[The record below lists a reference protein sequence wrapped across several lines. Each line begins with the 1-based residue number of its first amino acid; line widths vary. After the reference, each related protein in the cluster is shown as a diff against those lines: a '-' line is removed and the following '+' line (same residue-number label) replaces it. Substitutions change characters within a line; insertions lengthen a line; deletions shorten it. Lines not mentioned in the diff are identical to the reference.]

1 MTNKISDRMRNMN
14 PSAVREIFKV
24 LGDPTVISFAGGNP
38 NEVTFP
44 AKELEDISA
53 RMYAENPAAFL
64 QYGISEGYAPLRQ
77 ATLERMRTKYN
88 VGRDSDDIMVV
99 TGGQEAIDL
108 ALKTFTNEG
117 DTVICENP
125 SFVGALNDIRS
136 YRQKLVG
143 IPVDGE
149 GMDMDALEKALQTE
163 KNVKLIYT
171 IPTYQNPTGTTMSL
185 ERRKRL
191 YELAV
196 KYDVLVL
203 EDSPYFELRY
213 DGEPVPCIKSLDTTG
228 QVLFCGSYS
237 KVVSPGLRVG
247 FLILDKELMGKL
259 TVAKQCV
266 DVHTPVYPQMLIER
280 YIREYDF
287 DAHIEDNC
295 RLYRQQRDRM
305 LAGLEKHLDKRVAF
319 THPDGGLFIW
329 CTLPEGYSG
338 KELCAL
344 ASAQKVACVPGNA
357 FDPAEWDGN
366 PGFRLNFSMPTPEQI
381 DTGCEILGKCIK
393 EYLK

>member
-1 MTNKISDRMRNMN
+1 MTNKISDRMKNMN

-24 LGDPTVISFAGGNP
+24 LGDPSVISFAGGNP

-44 AKELEDISA
+44 AKELEAISA
-53 RMYAENPAAFL
+53 KLYAENPAAFL

-77 ATLERMRTKYN
+77 ATLERMRRKYN
-88 VGRDSDDIMVV
+88 VGGDNDDIMIV

-136 YRQKLVG
+136 YRQNLVG
-143 IPVDGE
+143 IPVDDD
-149 GMDMDALEKALQTE
+149 GMDIDALEKALQTE

-185 ERRKRL
+185 ERRKRM

-196 KYDVLVL
+196 KYDVLIL

-213 DGEPVPCIKSLDTTG
+213 DGEQLPCIKSFDTTG
-228 QVLFCGSYS
+228 HVLFCGSYS

-295 RLYRQQRDRM
+295 RLYRAQRDRM
-305 LAGLEKHLDKRVAF
+305 IAGLEKNLDERVSF
-319 THPDGGLFIW
+319 TRPNGGLFIW
-329 CTLPEGYSG
+329 CSLPEGYSG
-338 KELCAL
+338 KELCSL

-357 FDPAEWDGN
+357 FDPAECAGN

-381 DTGCEILGKCIK
+381 DKGCEILGKCLK

>member
-1 MTNKISDRMRNMN
+1 MTNKISDRMKNMN

-24 LGDPTVISFAGGNP
+24 LGDPSVISFAGGNP

-44 AKELEDISA
+44 VRELEAISA
-53 RMYAENPAAFL
+53 KLYAENPAAFL
-64 QYGISEGYAPLRQ
+64 QYGITEGYSPLRQ
-77 ATLERMRTKYN
+77 ATLERMRRKYN
-88 VGRDSDDIMVV
+88 IGGSNNDIMIV

-143 IPVDGE
+143 IPVDND
-149 GMDMDALEKALQTE
+149 GMDINALEEALRTE

-185 ERRKRL
+185 ERRRQM
-191 YELAV
+191 YDLAV
-196 KYDVLVL
+196 KYDVLIL

-213 DGEPVPCIKSLDTTG
+213 DGEQLPSIKSFDTTG
-228 QVLFCGSYS
+228 HVLFCGSYS

-247 FLILDKELMGKL
+247 FIILDRDLMGKL

-266 DVHTPVYPQMLIER
+266 DVHTPIYPQMLIER

-287 DAHIEDNC
+287 DAHIEENC
-295 RLYRQQRDRM
+295 RLYRAQRDRM
-305 LAGLEKHLDKRVAF
+305 IAGLEKNLDERVTF
-319 THPDGGLFIW
+319 TRPGGGLFIW
-329 CTLPEGYSG
+329 CSLPDGYSG
-338 KELCAL
+338 SELCAL
-344 ASAQKVACVPGNA
+344 ASAQKVACVPGSA
-357 FDPAEWDGN
+357 FDPSEWSGN

-381 DTGCEILGKCIK
+381 DTGCEILGKCLK

>member
-1 MTNKISDRMRNMN
+1 MTNKISDRMKNMN

-24 LGDPTVISFAGGNP
+24 LGDPSVISFAGGNP

-44 AKELEDISA
+44 VRELEAISA
-53 RMYAENPAAFL
+53 KLYAENPAAFL
-64 QYGISEGYAPLRQ
+64 QYGITEGYAPLRQ
-77 ATLERMRTKYN
+77 ATLERMRRKYN
-88 VGRDSDDIMVV
+88 IGGSNDDIMIV

-143 IPVDGE
+143 IPVDND
-149 GMDMDALEKALQTE
+149 GMDINALEEALRTE

-185 ERRKRL
+185 ERRRQI

-196 KYDVLVL
+196 KYDVLIL

-213 DGEPVPCIKSLDTTG
+213 DGEQLPSIKSFDTTG
-228 QVLFCGSYS
+228 HVLFCGSYS

-247 FLILDKELMGKL
+247 FIILDRELMGKL

-266 DVHTPVYPQMLIER
+266 DVHTPIYPQMLIER

-287 DAHIEDNC
+287 DAHIAENC
-295 RLYRQQRDRM
+295 RLYRAQRDRM
-305 LAGLEKHLDKRVAF
+305 IAGLEKNLDGRVTF
-319 THPDGGLFIW
+319 TRPGGGLFIW
-329 CTLPEGYSG
+329 CSLPDGYSG
-338 KELCAL
+338 SELCAL
-344 ASAQKVACVPGNA
+344 ASAQKVACVPGSA
-357 FDPAEWDGN
+357 FDPSEWSGN
-366 PGFRLNFSMPTPEQI
+366 PGFRLNFSMPSPEQI
-381 DTGCEILGKCIK
+381 DAGCEILGKCLK

>member
-1 MTNKISDRMRNMN
+1 MTNKISDRMKNMN

-24 LGDPTVISFAGGNP
+24 LGDPSVISFAGGNP

-44 AKELEDISA
+44 AKELEAISA
-53 RMYAENPAAFL
+53 KLYAENPAAFL

-77 ATLERMRTKYN
+77 ATLERMRRKYN
-88 VGRDSDDIMVV
+88 VGGDNDDIMIV

-136 YRQKLVG
+136 YRQNLVG
-143 IPVDGE
+143 IPVDDD
-149 GMDMDALEKALQTE
+149 GMDIDALEKALQTE

-185 ERRKRL
+185 ERRKRM

-196 KYDVLVL
+196 KYDVLIL

-213 DGEPVPCIKSLDTTG
+213 DGEQLPCIKSFDTTG
-228 QVLFCGSYS
+228 HVLFCGSYS

-295 RLYRQQRDRM
+295 RLYRAQRDRM
-305 LAGLEKHLDKRVAF
+305 IAGLEKNLDERVSF
-319 THPDGGLFIW
+319 TRPNGGLFIW
-329 CTLPEGYSG
+329 CSLPEGYSG
-338 KELCAL
+338 KELCSL

-357 FDPAEWDGN
+357 FHPAEWAGN

-381 DTGCEILGKCIK
+381 DKGCEILGKCLK

>member
-1 MTNKISDRMRNMN
+1 MKNMN

-24 LGDPTVISFAGGNP
+24 LGDPSVISFAGGNP

-44 AKELEDISA
+44 GKELADISA

-64 QYGISEGYAPLRQ
+64 QYGISEGYAPLRE
-77 ATLERMRTKYN
+77 ATMARMRAKHN
-88 VGRDSDDIMVV
+88 VGSDNDDIMIV
-99 TGGQEAIDL
+99 TGGEEAIDL

-117 DTVICENP
+117 DTVLCENP

-143 IPVDGE
+143 IPVDDE
-149 GMDMDALEKALQTE
+149 GMDMDALENALKTE

-171 IPTYQNPTGTTMSL
+171 IPTFQNPTGVTMSL
-185 ERRKRL
+185 ERRKKL

-213 DGEPVPCIKSLDTTG
+213 GGEDVPCIKSMDTTG
-228 QVLFCGSYS
+228 HVIFCGSYS

-247 FLILDKELMGKL
+247 FIILDKSLMGKL

-266 DVHTPVYPQMLIER
+266 DVHTPVYSQMLIHR
-280 YIREYDF
+280 YITEYDF
-287 DAHIEDNC
+287 DAHIADNC
-295 RLYRQQRDRM
+295 NLYRKQRDLM
-305 LAGLEKHLDKRVAF
+305 LAGLEANLPDSVSF
-319 THPDGGLFIW
+319 TRPEGGLFIW
-329 CTLPEGYSG
+329 CRLPEGYSG
-338 KELCAL
+338 NELCAL
-344 ASAQKVACVPGNA
+344 ASAKKVACVPGNA
-357 FDPAEWDGN
+357 FDPTEDPSN
-366 PGFRLNFSMPTPEQI
+366 PGFRLNFSMPSPEQI
-381 DTGCEILGKCIK
+381 EKGCKILGDCIK

>member
-1 MTNKISDRMRNMN
+1 MTNKISDRMKNMN

-24 LGDPTVISFAGGNP
+24 LGDPSVISFAGGNP

-44 AKELEDISA
+44 VRELEAISA
-53 RMYAENPAAFL
+53 KLYAENPAAFL
-64 QYGISEGYAPLRQ
+64 QYGITEGYAPLRQ
-77 ATLERMRTKYN
+77 TTLERMRRKYN
-88 VGRDSDDIMVV
+88 IGGSNDDIMIV

-143 IPVDGE
+143 IPVDND
-149 GMDMDALEKALQTE
+149 GMDINALEETLRTE

-185 ERRKRL
+185 ERRRQI

-196 KYDVLVL
+196 KYDVLIL

-213 DGEPVPCIKSLDTTG
+213 DGEQLPSIKSFDTTG
-228 QVLFCGSYS
+228 HVLFCGSYS

-247 FLILDKELMGKL
+247 FIILDKELMGKL

-287 DAHIEDNC
+287 DAHIAENC
-295 RLYRQQRDRM
+295 RLYRAQRDRM
-305 LAGLEKHLDKRVAF
+305 IAGLEKNLDERVTF
-319 THPDGGLFIW
+319 TRPGGGLFIW
-329 CTLPEGYSG
+329 CSLPDGYSG
-338 KELCAL
+338 SELCAL
-344 ASAQKVACVPGNA
+344 ASAQKVACVPGSA
-357 FDPAEWDGN
+357 FDPSEWSGN

-381 DTGCEILGKCIK
+381 DTGCEILGKCLK

>member
-1 MTNKISDRMRNMN
+1 MR
-14 PSAVREIFKV
+14 R
-24 LGDPTVISFAGGNP
+24 
-38 NEVTFP
+38 
-44 AKELEDISA
+44 
-53 RMYAENPAAFL
+53 
-64 QYGISEGYAPLRQ
+64 
-77 ATLERMRTKYN
+77 KYN
-88 VGRDSDDIMVV
+88 IGGSNNDIMIV

-143 IPVDGE
+143 IPVDND
-149 GMDMDALEKALQTE
+149 GMDINALEEALRTE

-185 ERRKRL
+185 ERRRQM
-191 YELAV
+191 YDLAV
-196 KYDVLVL
+196 KYDVLIL

-213 DGEPVPCIKSLDTTG
+213 DGEQLPSIKSFDTTG
-228 QVLFCGSYS
+228 HVLFCGSYS

-247 FLILDKELMGKL
+247 FIILDRDLMGKL

-266 DVHTPVYPQMLIER
+266 DVHTPIYPQMLIER

-287 DAHIEDNC
+287 DAHIEENC
-295 RLYRQQRDRM
+295 RLYRAQRDRM
-305 LAGLEKHLDKRVAF
+305 IAGLEKNLDERVTF
-319 THPDGGLFIW
+319 TRPGGGLFIW
-329 CTLPEGYSG
+329 CSLPDGYSG
-338 KELCAL
+338 SELCAL
-344 ASAQKVACVPGNA
+344 ASAQKVACVPGSA
-357 FDPAEWDGN
+357 FDPSEWSGN

-381 DTGCEILGKCIK
+381 DTGCEILGKCLK

>member
-1 MTNKISDRMRNMN
+1 MTNKISDRMKNMN

-24 LGDPTVISFAGGNP
+24 LGDPSVISFAGGNP

-44 AKELEDISA
+44 ARELEAISA
-53 RMYAENPAAFL
+53 KLYAENPAAFL

-77 ATLERMRTKYN
+77 ATLERMRRKYS
-88 VGRDSDDIMVV
+88 VGGDNDDIMIV

-136 YRQKLVG
+136 YRQNLVG
-143 IPVDGE
+143 IPVDDD
-149 GMDMDALEKALQTE
+149 GMDIDALEKALQTE

-185 ERRKRL
+185 ERRKRM

-196 KYDVLVL
+196 KYDVLIL

-213 DGEPVPCIKSLDTTG
+213 DGEQLPCIKSFDTTG
-228 QVLFCGSYS
+228 HVLFCGSYS

-247 FLILDKELMGKL
+247 FLILDRELMGKL

-287 DAHIEDNC
+287 DAHIEENC
-295 RLYRQQRDRM
+295 RLYRAQRDRM
-305 LAGLEKHLDKRVAF
+305 IAGLEKNLDERVSF
-319 THPDGGLFIW
+319 TRPNGGLFIW
-329 CTLPEGYSG
+329 CSLPEGYSG
-338 KELCAL
+338 KELCSL

-357 FDPAEWDGN
+357 FDPAEWAGN